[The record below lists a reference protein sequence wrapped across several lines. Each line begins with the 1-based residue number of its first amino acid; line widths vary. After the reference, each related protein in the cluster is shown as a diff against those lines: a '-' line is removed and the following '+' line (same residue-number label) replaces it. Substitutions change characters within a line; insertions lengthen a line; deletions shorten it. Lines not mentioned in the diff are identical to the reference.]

1 MVVAGVLNDDK
12 CDDNKN
18 TSYFHKVSVQLV
30 ERSPCEVITQSRKWG
45 LGRVSYCGYCF
56 GCCGCHEYDDVKNAT
71 YFLKVDTHLIDN
83 NLCRMI
89 MKEVGR
95 LG

>member
-45 LGRVSYCGYCF
+45 LGEGILLWVLLW
-56 GCCGCHEYDDVKNAT
+56 
-71 YFLKVDTHLIDN
+71 FLWVP
-83 NLCRMI
+83 
-89 MKEVGR
+89 
-95 LG
+95 